1 MKPYCKKNM
10 HYLMERIMKPYQMSE
25 DQVCQSYRTD
35 SFKGL
40 SDNVIA
46 DRKKYYGANTL
57 PQKGPDS
64 WFIIF
69 VRQFRSPLI
78 YILLAAALI
87 IFFVGEDRFDAF
99 IITGILLFNAL
110 IGTIQEGRTSRI
122 LASLK
127 TFMTSDCVVIR
138 NGTTLVL
145 DAESLV
151 PGDLVLLQEGQR
163 IPADIRLISANNMH
177 IDEAI
182 LTGESYE
189 VLKNADPLSQEDLSL
204 MDQRNMV
211 FKGTYILSGSG
222 KGIVVAIGLQTEI
235 GRIQVSAQEIQTD
248 MPLKK
253 ELNRL
258 SGWIL
263 IFVLSVCFV
272 LFVAG
277 LISGRPVK
285 ELLTV
290 LTALFICVV
299 PEGLPVVLTLVLVS
313 GVYRMAQKRVL
324 IKKLAAVETL
334 GRTDVIVIDKTGTLT
349 RNEMMVSDVFAS
361 GIHWRVTGQGYHEQG
376 HLYKNG
382 TKVED
387 FYNYPD
393 LIQLG
398 IASSLL
404 SNAQVSPVN
413 GSDRFTIKGD
423 PTEAAM
429 AILGNKLGLS
439 KKRIEEEWRKKDEIP
454 FDSRLK
460 FHAVA
465 CEYKQ
470 EAVIFIAGAP
480 ETIFNW
486 LVAVPEQISFE
497 LTHFL
502 QRGLRVVAIASVPF
516 KQDIFDILKA
526 PSHSEG
532 LRIDGL
538 QLLGLCGIQDAIRSD
553 VADSIELARNAGL
566 AVIMATGDHQKT
578 ALYVADTV
586 GIYREGDTVI
596 DGSVLETMNKHELQN
611 TLPSITVYSR
621 VTPINKLDIINLWHT
636 KEHVVAMTGDGVN
649 DVPSLVAADIGI
661 AMGDIG
667 TEIAKEAADIIL
679 LDDSFN
685 NIVSAIE
692 QGRHIFYTLRRVI
705 LYFFATNMGEVLIM
719 LFAMLYLFIDP
730 AFPLPLTA
738 AQILW
743 LNLITDGFLDMAL
756 SMEPQEK
763 GLLEKQMIT
772 KHKHIV
778 DTHSIAKTFYMALPM
793 ALGSFWI
800 FMRYYTI
807 DLAYARTMTL
817 MTMAMFQW
825 FNAWN
830 CRSEKQ
836 SLFSLGLFSNI
847 WLIAGTLFVL
857 MLQLVIV
864 YVPCLHHIFKT
875 VPLVFSDWLII
886 CLVSSSVLILEEC
899 RKLISN
905 LFVFRKQRA

>member
-1 MKPYCKKNM
+1 
-10 HYLMERIMKPYQMSE
+10 MKPYQMSE
-25 DQVCQSYRTD
+25 AQVCQVYRTD
-35 SFKGL
+35 ISKGL
-40 SDNVIA
+40 THNVIA

-64 WFIIF
+64 WVSIF

-87 IFFVGEDRFDAF
+87 IFFVGEDHFDAF

-138 NGTTLVL
+138 DGTALVL
-145 DAESLV
+145 AAESLV
-151 PGDLVLLQEGQR
+151 PGDLVILQEGQR
-163 IPADIRLISANNMH
+163 VPADIRLVTANNMH
-177 IDEAI
+177 VDEAI
-182 LTGESYE
+182 LTGESSE
-189 VLKNADPLSQEDLSL
+189 VFKNADPLSQEDLSL
-204 MDQRNMV
+204 MDQRNMI

-222 KGIVVAIGLQTEI
+222 KGIVVAIGLNTEI

-248 MPLKK
+248 MPLKR

-263 IFVLSVCFV
+263 LFVLSVCFV
-272 LFVAG
+272 LFLAG
-277 LISGRPVK
+277 LISGKPVK

-349 RNEMMVSDVFAS
+349 RNEMMVSDVYAS
-361 GIHWRVTGQGYHEQG
+361 GIHWRVAGQGYHEQG

-382 TKVED
+382 TKVDD
-387 FYNYPD
+387 FHDYPD
-393 LIQLG
+393 LIRLG
-398 IASSLL
+398 IASSVL

-413 GSDRFTIKGD
+413 GSDRFVVKGD

-429 AILGNKLGLS
+429 AILGNKLGFS
-439 KKRIEEEWRKKDEIP
+439 KKRIEKEWIKKEEIP
-454 FDSRLK
+454 FDSRFK
-460 FHAVA
+460 IHAIA
-465 CEYKQ
+465 GQYKQ
-470 EAVIFIAGAP
+470 EAVIFVAGAP

-486 LVAVPEQISFE
+486 SVDVPEQFRFQ

-502 QRGLRVVAIASVPF
+502 QRGLRVVAVAAAPF
-516 KQDIFDILKA
+516 DQDVFDGLKA
-526 PSHSEG
+526 LSHGEQ
-532 LRIDGL
+532 LHIKGL

-553 VADSIELARNAGL
+553 IADSIELARNAGL
-566 AVIMATGDHQKT
+566 AVIMATGDHQQT
-578 ALYVADTV
+578 ALYVANTV
-586 GIYREGDTVI
+586 GIYRDGDTAL
-596 DGSVLETMNKHELQN
+596 DGSSLEAMNKHELR
-611 TLPSITVYSR
+611 TILPSITVYSR
-621 VTPINKLDIINLWHT
+621 VTPINKLDIINLWHQ
-636 KEHVVAMTGDGVN
+636 KGHVVAMTGDGVN

-685 NIVSAIE
+685 NIVAAIE
-692 QGRHIFYTLRRVI
+692 QGRHIFYTLRRVV
-705 LYFFATNMGEVLIM
+705 LYFFATNMGEVLII
-719 LFAMLYLFIDP
+719 LFAMLYLFIDS

-763 GLLEKQMIT
+763 GLIEKQMIT
-772 KHKHIV
+772 KHKHIF
-778 DTHSIAKTFYMALPM
+778 DTSSITKTFYMALPM
-793 ALGSFWI
+793 ALGSLLI
-800 FMRYYTI
+800 FMHYYRI
-807 DLAYARTMTL
+807 DLVYARTMTL

-836 SLFSLGLFSNI
+836 SLFSLGLFSNT
-847 WLIAGTLFVL
+847 WLIAGTVFVL
-857 MLQLVIV
+857 ALQLMIV
-864 YVPCLHHIFKT
+864 YVPWMNHVFKT
-875 VPLVFSDWLII
+875 VPLFFSDWITVCLI
-886 CLVSSSVLILEEC
+886 SSSVLMLEEG
-899 RKLISN
+899 RKWISKLI
-905 LFVFRKQRA
+905 VFRKQRA